1 MYCQNIYRIHYIKLI
16 IVVIQLQL
24 NILQSVTIMKKIFA
38 TFLIFFIFFLMLAFP
53 SITKDAAHRGLN
65 LWIFTV
71 MPALLPYTI
80 ISSILIYINAFS
92 LPCRLISKLVHIK
105 LPENHIFT
113 CICGLLCGCPIGAKV
128 AADNYYAGNLSKSS
142 AEFLMCAFNCI
153 SPSFLINYVFVEVYS
168 PYIALSFTDRW
179 LIFVILILSSIIGAT
194 ICFLL
199 PGNKEISTKEKR
211 HNQSCSTHKQ
221 ALGTLVDNCIL
232 SAFEIQ
238 VKIGGYIILFTIIT
252 QLLLHTLNL
261 TPISTCILGSA
272 LEITSGLGT
281 FATYII
287 NTSPAIFSFIPC
299 IITSLTAFGGICTI
313 FQTKTVISCTD
324 LSIAKYVIAKIIA
337 SIISFILVYFL
348 L

>member
-1 MYCQNIYRIHYIKLI
+1 MHCQIIYRIHYIKLI

-38 TFLIFFIFFLMLAFP
+38 TFLIFFIFFLMLVFP

-80 ISSILIYINAFS
+80 ISSILLYINAFS
-92 LPCRLISKLVHIK
+92 LPCRLISRILHIS
-105 LPENHIFT
+105 LPDSHIFT
-113 CICGLLCGCPIGAKV
+113 CVCGLLCGCPIGAKV
-128 AADNYYAGNLSKSS
+128 AADNYSNGKLSKSS

-168 PYIALSFTDRW
+168 PYIDLNPTDKW
-179 LIFVILILSSIIGAT
+179 LLFGILIISSILGAT
-194 ICFLL
+194 ICFIL
-199 PGNKEISTKEKR
+199 PESLEKR
-211 HNQSCSTHKQ
+211 TKIKLCNPSNTEHKQ
-221 ALGTLVDNCIL
+221 TLSTLIDNCIL

-252 QLLLHTLNL
+252 ELLLHTLNL
-261 TPISTCILGSA
+261 TDLAACILGST

-281 FATYII
+281 FSTHNIDLPATS
-287 NTSPAIFSFIPC
+287 NLVPC
-299 IITSLTAFGGICTI
+299 LITSLTAFGGICTI
-313 FQTKTVISCTD
+313 FQTKTVISGTD
-324 LSIAKYVIAKIIA
+324 LSISKYVLAKIVA
-337 SIISFILVYFL
+337 AIISFILVYAII
-348 L
+348 